1 MVVFKLVATVHIN
14 SLATPNVNKI
24 YIIQGEGWL
33 NKNDVTWGGGGKP
46 RALVCRPTKT

>member
-14 SLATPNVNKI
+14 SLITPNVNKK

-33 NKNDVTWGGGGKP
+33 NKNDVTWGQAKSTGVP
-46 RALVCRPTKT
+46 PNQNVT